1 MISPTAFNKNG
12 LDWARSNPVGTGP
25 FKLDAFER
33 GSKLRYTRWDGYWKA
48 GLPLLD
54 GYEFVFIRDSMT
66 QQTAMVAKGDQRVD
80 VLASTSGEQATT
92 LKAQGLNVLSMPVGP
107 VSLIPDSKNV
117 DSPLSKQ
124 KVREAIS
131 YAIDRESIAKARGF
145 GYWQAAYQLQN
156 VGAPAYVNDFPGH
169 KYDVA
174 KAKQLLSEAGH
185 ANGFKTRI
193 IIMPALVDKDA
204 MTAVQANLA
213 AVGIQVDLETPDGG
227 GYTAMRFGGGWTNGF
242 LAQHTRSLAT
252 FNITYNFYFP
262 ENTQQFPSLLRP
274 SGFLPKLD
282 ESLKTAAP
290 EPKLGQELSKM
301 LVDDLTI
308 IPVYYVAE
316 MYILQPNVR
325 DSGYNE
331 WSAGTIS
338 TPEKAWLS
346 K

>member
-1 MISPTAFNKNG
+1 
-12 LDWARSNPVGTGP
+12 
-25 FKLDAFER
+25 
-33 GSKLRYTRWDGYWKA
+33 
-48 GLPLLD
+48 
-54 GYEFVFIRDSMT
+54 
-66 QQTAMVAKGDQRVD
+66 
-80 VLASTSGEQATT
+80 
-92 LKAQGLNVLSMPVGP
+92 
-107 VSLIPDSKNV
+107 
-117 DSPLSKQ
+117 
-124 KVREAIS
+124 
-131 YAIDRESIAKARGF
+131 
-145 GYWQAAYQLQN
+145 
-156 VGAPAYVNDFPGH
+156 VNDFPGH

-174 KAKQLLSEAGH
+174 KAKQLLSEAGQ

-213 AVGIQVDLETPDGG
+213 AVGIQADLETPDGG

-242 LAQHTRSLAT
+242 LAQHTRALAT

-262 ENTQQFPSLLRP
+262 ENTQQFPSLVRP
-274 SGFLPKLD
+274 GGFLQKLD
-282 ESLKTAAP
+282 TSLRTAAP
-290 EPKLGQELSKM
+290 EPALGQELSKM

-331 WSAGTIS
+331 WSAGTIN